1 VPVLQEPEL
10 VVVVQAENPDGVM
23 MLSKSKIAVWPLVSW
38 TDSKAVIGVLLMSA
52 IVSVPPA
59 LKMASLPDVTVN
71 GVAVPE
77 HAGASPEKAMQGVLL
92 DTDNCAVPLLL
103 TNTPVPSI
111 GIVVANALTALRVMT
126 AIAIGSELVNLFISF
141 FSSVSCLSVIR
152 SRISVCHS
160 L

>member
-1 VPVLQEPEL
+1 
-10 VVVVQAENPDGVM
+10 
-23 MLSKSKIAVWPLVSW
+23 
-38 TDSKAVIGVLLMSA
+38 
-52 IVSVPPA
+52 
-59 LKMASLPDVTVN
+59 
-71 GVAVPE
+71 VPE

-141 FSSVSCLSVIR
+141 FSSVSCLSG
-152 SRISVCHS
+152 ISIPDFSMPFPLRRV
-160 L
+160 